1 MLGASLIGLLMAG
14 AAQARPAITNVAWI
28 AGCWE
33 LTRNGRHVVEQWTAP
48 EGGSMLGLSRTVD
61 GGRTREWEFLM
72 IREGARGLEY
82 VARPSGQPE
91 ATFTSTTVASGQIV
105 FENPAHDFPKKISYR
120 RSGDA
125 LTAAV
130 EGPMNGAARRIEFP
144 YTRAVCGGG

>member
-14 AAQARPAITNVAWI
+14 AAQGRPAITDVAWI

-48 EGGSMLGLSRTVD
+48 EGGSMLGLSRTVE

-91 ATFTSTTVASGQIV
+91 ATFTSTTVLPGKSCS
-105 FENPAHDFPKKISYR
+105 KIPRTTSQR
-120 RSGDA
+120 RS
-125 LTAAV
+125 
-130 EGPMNGAARRIEFP
+130 
-144 YTRAVCGGG
+144 